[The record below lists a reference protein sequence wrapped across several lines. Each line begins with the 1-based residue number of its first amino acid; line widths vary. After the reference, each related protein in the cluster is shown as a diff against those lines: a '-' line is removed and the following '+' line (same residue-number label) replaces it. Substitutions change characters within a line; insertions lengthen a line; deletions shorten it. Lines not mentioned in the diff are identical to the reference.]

1 MMGLHL
7 FGDPDFLASLSLTAG
22 FKDLRHQCAQKRLR
36 PRCNSLLDI
45 VHIQAS
51 TPYIC
56 KLALRRLLKD

>member
-22 FKDLRHQCAQKRLR
+22 FKDPRHQCAQKRPC
-36 PRCNSLLDI
+36 PRRNSLLDI
-45 VHIQAS
+45 VRIQTS

-56 KLALRRLLKD
+56 MLALRCLLED